1 MTAIAKDEK
10 KINILIADDHPLFR
24 RGLKNAFSETDDIHV
39 EGEVENSDDLL
50 KVVEQKEF
58 DLVLMDITM
67 PGKNSLEVMC
77 QLKAQHPRLPVM
89 MLSVHPED
97 HYAVR
102 FIKAGAAGYL
112 TKDSAVDLLME
123 AIRKIAKGG
132 KYASPNILEKLAFE
146 ASRPDR
152 PLHESLSNREFQVFC
167 KIAQGQ
173 SLTEIGNELSLSVK
187 TISTHRTRILDKMKM
202 TKNAE
207 LIHYAIDHQLL

>member
-67 PGKNSLEVMC
+67 PGKNSLEVMS

-123 AIRKIAKGG
+123 A
-132 KYASPNILEKLAFE
+132 
-146 ASRPDR
+146 
-152 PLHESLSNREFQVFC
+152 LHESLSNREFQVFC
-167 KIAQGQ
+167 KIAHGQ